1 MPKMPL
7 NEISKEI
14 VLHPLYFAEF
24 CMEIDTVDDL
34 AKVRKRRK
42 VGVKKMKAMG
52 IMMVRI

>member
-1 MPKMPL
+1 MPL
-7 NEISKEI
+7 NEISKGI

-34 AKVRKRRK
+34 AKARKRRK
-42 VGVKKMKAMG
+42 VGVKKMKEMC

>member
-1 MPKMPL
+1 MPKISS

-14 VLHPLYFAEF
+14 VLHPLYFTEF

-52 IMMVRI
+52 IMIVRI

>member
-14 VLHPLYFAEF
+14 VLHPLYFTEF

-34 AKVRKRRK
+34 AKVGKQRK
-42 VGVKKMKAMG
+42 VGVKKMKAIG
-52 IMMVRI
+52 IIMVRI

>member
-1 MPKMPL
+1 MPL

-14 VLHPLYFAEF
+14 MLHPLYFAEF

-42 VGVKKMKAMG
+42 VGVKKMKEMG